1 MYEVLLRLHSFTRWL
16 VLISLVVAIIVAY
29 KGWLGKKSFTPFAN
43 KVRHI
48 TATVAHVQ
56 LLLGLLLYFISPL
69 VQYFLT
75 YFKEAVHQREYRFF
89 GMEHISMMVIAVTL
103 ITIGSSSAKRKTNDT
118 TKYRIMALLF
128 TVALLVILSSIPW
141 PFSPVVSRPWIR

>member
-16 VLISLVVAIIVAY
+16 VLLSLVFAIVIAY
-29 KGWLGKKSFTPFAN
+29 KGWIGKKPFTVLAN

-48 TATVAHVQ
+48 TATVSHVQ

-89 GMEHISMMVIAVTL
+89 GMEHISMMVIAITL
-103 ITIGSSSAKRKTNDT
+103 ITIGSSSAKRKTGDT
-118 TKYRIMALLF
+118 VKYKIMALWF
-128 TVALLVILSSIPW
+128 TAALLVIISSIPW
-141 PFSPVVSRPWIR
+141 PFSPAVSRPWIR